1 MSWTCPGSLATF
13 EIVLELS
20 LIPQTPPAP
29 EPRLRRAPAD
39 TYIALLVSAGVGA
52 ILFTIMAAAFVYQ
65 NTRRMISAGEWVDH
79 THEVLTAVQST
90 SQALERVE
98 FNTRLFVATH
108 QDDHLTATRSS
119 AARLQTE
126 VQHLAALVSDNK
138 LQDANIHA
146 LLAGDADL
154 DRELETHGAEHLEAV
169 RDNILHCRRA
179 VSNIGEVEHRLLKE
193 RDLASEHSTFVSFL
207 TECAFGGFSFLMLV
221 VVFGFLLREAF
232 NRRRTDAETA
242 RVNEQLAL
250 SVRVLEEGAGESAL
264 LTCSR
269 DDLQLCVNV
278 GQIYSSAAGFL
289 ARLLPGSSGSL
300 CMINH
305 SRHLVECVSSWGD
318 VSAGVG
324 TMEIFSPEACC
335 GLRSGQPRW
344 RLPGASETDCSHFV
358 GQTPD
363 RYLCIPM
370 AAHGDTLGV
379 LHLRCS
385 DISIVNII
393 EKRMDGL
400 RQLLQL
406 TAMAVASLNLST
418 RLENQSIRDSLTGL
432 FNRHFMQIALEREIS
447 RAVRRK
453 STLAVIMLDVDHFK
467 RFNDTYG
474 HEAGDHVL
482 REIAEVFRA
491 NMRNEDVV
499 CRYGGVELAIILPLM
514 PPEIE
519 HERSRAIHRAVADL
533 RISLGSGVIG
543 EATVSLG
550 IALYP
555 NDGNTAESLLRA
567 ADQAL
572 YKAKRQGRNQIVF
585 SDMGLTA
592 VAGTA

>member
-1 MSWTCPGSLATF
+1 MPDLR
-13 EIVLELS
+13 
-20 LIPQTPPAP
+20 LIPPLPAP
-29 EPRLRRAPAD
+29 QAGGAQRAAAD
-39 TYIALLVSAGVGA
+39 TYIALLFAAGVGA
-52 ILFTIMAAAFVYQ
+52 ILFTVMAAAFVYG
-65 NTRRMISAGEWVDH
+65 NTRRMISAGDWVDH
-79 THEVLTAVQST
+79 THEVLTSIQST

-98 FNTRLFVATH
+98 YNTRFFIATH
-108 QDDHLTATRSS
+108 QDDQLDATRSS
-119 AARLQTE
+119 AARLHTE
-126 VQHLAALVSDNK
+126 TQHLAALISDNPS
-138 LQDANIHA
+138 QNANGHDLIA
-146 LLAGDADL
+146 CDADL
-154 DRELETHGAEHLEAV
+154 DRELDSHGADHLDHIRA
-169 RDNILHCRRA
+169 NLLHCRRT
-179 VSNIGEVEHRLLKE
+179 VGSIGEVERRLLKE
-193 RDLASEHSTFVSFL
+193 RDLASEHSTFISFL
-207 TECAFGGFSFLMLV
+207 TECAFGGFSLVMLI

-232 NRRRTDAETA
+232 NRRRTDGETA
-242 RVNEQLAL
+242 RINEQLAL
-250 SVRVLEEGAGESAL
+250 SVRVLEEGAEESAL

-289 ARLLPGSSGSL
+289 SRLLPGSSGSL

-305 SRHLVECVSSWGD
+305 SRHMVEGVSSWGD
-318 VSAGVG
+318 PGVG

-358 GQTPD
+358 GQTPEH
-363 RYLCIPM
+363 YLCIPM

-379 LHLRCS
+379 LHLRCA
-385 DISIVNII
+385 DPSIVGVI

-418 RLENQSIRDSLTGL
+418 KLENQSIRDSLTGL

-453 STLAVIMLDVDHFK
+453 STLAVLMLDVDHFK

-474 HEAGDHVL
+474 HEAGDNVL
-482 REIAEVFRA
+482 REIAQVFRA
-491 NMRNEDVV
+491 NVRNEDIV
-499 CRYGGVELAIILPLM
+499 CRYGGEEFAIILPEIS
-514 PPEIE
+514 PEIAYD
-519 HERSRAIHRAVADL
+519 RSQALHRAVADL
-533 RISLGSGVIG
+533 SISLGGGVIG

-572 YKAKRQGRNQIVF
+572 YKAKRQGRNQIFF
-585 SDMGLTA
+585 SDMDLTA
-592 VAGTA
+592 LAGTA